1 MLLKV
6 GGMAILDMKAAS
18 VCTDMVMG
26 SVMSIRPP

>member
-18 VCTDMVMG
+18 LCTDMVMG
-26 SVMSIRPP
+26 TVMKRPP